1 MSIDRVTVRRAVA
14 DALPLYVPA
23 IPFALVIGLAITES
37 GIGNLVG
44 WSMSW
49 LIFGGAAHLTL
60 VTLLGS
66 GVAWVAAVFAGLVVN
81 ARHLMYSAALAPTFQ
96 RQPAWFRRLGPYFL
110 IDQAFALSTIEQDSE
125 PEVFRTY
132 FLTIGVTFWIM
143 WLATTAVGLAV
154 GPIVPEEWNL
164 EFAIPIL
171 FLGLIVHGIDRAPK
185 LVAALAGAGV
195 SWLFAGL
202 PNRSGLLVGALA
214 GILAGTLAERRSR

>member
-1 MSIDRVTVRRAVA
+1 
-14 DALPLYVPA
+14 
-23 IPFALVIGLAITES
+23 
-37 GIGNLVG
+37 
-44 WSMSW
+44 
-49 LIFGGAAHLTL
+49 
-60 VTLLGS
+60 
-66 GVAWVAAVFAGLVVN
+66 VFAGLVVN

-185 LVAALAGAGV
+185 LVAALVGAGV